1 MPEVDV
7 YFSADVECDGPIPG
21 PYSMLSFALVPAGRF
36 DGRRFTAPP
45 SYDDVFHRELRPIGS
60 EVDAE
65 ALAVSGLDRER
76 LLRDG
81 ADPRTALSD
90 AAAWV
95 RERAKGGVPILV
107 AYPLSFDWSWLYW
120 YFTRFSDSGSPF
132 EHSRCFDLRTAF
144 AVKTGR
150 PIAAAARTRLPAEL
164 RSSRP
169 HTHDARDDAIE
180 QAEIL
185 ARLFA
190 WQP

>member
-1 MPEVDV
+1 MPVDV
-7 YFSADVECDGPIPG
+7 YFSADVETDGPIPG
-21 PYSMLSFALVPAGRF
+21 PFSLLSFALVPAGRF
-36 DGRRFTAPP
+36 DGRTFTPPP
-45 SYDDVFHRELRPIGS
+45 SYDDVFHRELKPIGD

-76 LLRDG
+76 LLKEG
-81 ADPRTALSD
+81 ADPKTALSD
-90 AAAWV
+90 AATWV
-95 RERAKGGVPILV
+95 RERAADGVPVLV

-132 EHSRCFDLRTAF
+132 AHSRCLDLRTAF
-144 AVKTGR
+144 AIKTGR
-150 PIAAAARTRLPAEL
+150 PIAAAGRANLPPEL
-164 RSSRP
+164 RSSRA

-185 ARLFA
+185 ARLFT